1 MNNKIKKLNQYP
13 FSKLRELVGGS
24 ESGMLIPKIDFS
36 IGEPKT
42 NRPKVVEIALKENI
56 PDISKYPTIK
66 GTPELR
72 SAIAEWIKSL

>member
-24 ESGMLIPKIDFS
+24 ESGMLVPKIDFS

-42 NRPKVVEIALKENI
+42 NRPEVVELALKENI

-66 GTPELR
+66 GTPKLR
-72 SAIAEWIKSL
+72 STIAVTVPS